1 MKIVIPFNE
10 ISDIIES
17 RFRIRPEFGTIDRIL
32 GK

>member
-1 MKIVIPFNE
+1 MKIVISFNE

-17 RFRIRPEFGTIDRIL
+17 RFRIRPEFSTIDRIL